1 MPFKKRH
8 LCAEIAL
15 ILSSGLLLTA
25 ITSTAQAQLPQISCR
40 ANDAGDGWICEQNS
54 TSGTSNTILTTTS
67 PLDNPGSRTSSNN
80 SASQDRPDILLE
92 APDRPAKA
100 SQQADEPAASS
111 QAPDDDEPTAL
122 TAINTTQRYD
132 LDWVPLEF
140 LSAEQLTLLDA
151 TAAARL

>member
-8 LCAEIAL
+8 LGTEIAL

-25 ITSTAQAQLPQISCR
+25 ITSTAQAQLPQVSCR

-54 TSGTSNTILTTTS
+54 TSGTSNTIRTTTS
-67 PLDNPGSRTSSNN
+67 PLDNTGSRTSSNN
-80 SASQDRPDILLE
+80 SASQDRPDTPLEALE
-92 APDRPAKA
+92 APNRPAQA
-100 SQQADEPAASS
+100 SQQADEPLAGS

-132 LDWVPLEF
+132 LDWVPLES
-140 LSAEQLTLLDA
+140 LSAEQLTY
-151 TAAARL
+151 